1 MKRYAIAV
9 TLISFSLLL
18 GAAGAFAHHSFAAQY
33 DRNKPVKFTG
43 KVTKVEWMNPHV
55 YFYVDVQDP
64 ATGKVTNFA
73 CEAGAPN
80 GLYRNGWRKDTL
92 KAGDGVIVEGWLA
105 KDGSDTVNAGNITL
119 NGKRIFAGSSGDDGS
134 PVQRR

>member
-1 MKRYAIAV
+1 MKRYAIAI
-9 TLISFSLLL
+9 TLISSSLLL
-18 GAAGAFAHHSFAAQY
+18 SAAGAFAHHSFAAQY

-64 ATGKVTNFA
+64 GTGKVTNFA

-134 PVQRR
+134 PAQRR